1 MKFIHD
7 NFSINKEI
15 SGSGCQQP
23 PKKHINSTV
32 ESHFCG
38 NGFNG
43 ILHLRNKIN
52 RSQIFSGC
60 HNVIFYKLDL
70 TVFGF

>member
-1 MKFIHD
+1 MI
-7 NFSINKEI
+7 I
-15 SGSGCQQP
+15 SLLT
-23 PKKHINSTV
+23 KKYQDQDANNHPRKHMNSTV

-52 RSQIFSGC
+52 RSQIFSSC

>member
-1 MKFIHD
+1 MI
-7 NFSINKEI
+7 I
-15 SGSGCQQP
+15 SLLT
-23 PKKHINSTV
+23 KKYQDQDANNHPRKHMNSTV

-43 ILHLRNKIN
+43 ILHLRNKID
-52 RSQIFSGC
+52 RSQIFPGC
-60 HNVIFYKLDL
+60 RNVMFYKLDL